1 MNLDIEA
8 TSVAALVCTI
18 TRFERANLEILQ
30 CHDHSNP
37 IRPAV
42 T

>member
-1 MNLDIEA
+1 MNLDMEA
-8 TSVAALVCTI
+8 VSVAPLIDTI
-18 TRFERANLEILQ
+18 APFERANLEILQ